1 MDRRR
6 TLLVDAFAADPLAG
20 NVAGVVPDA
29 AGLSESQMR
38 AVARELGAS
47 ETAFLFPG
55 GTDSDG
61 DGDAGGAATPNADA
75 DRRVRYFTP
84 SQEVDLCGHATV
96 ASHAHLFEDGVV
108 DAGTHSLATNVGV
121 LEIRVEDD
129 GTVWMTQDDPDV
141 RELDADYDRLADA
154 LGVPADAL
162 RDAGD
167 LPVARASTGL
177 PFVVVPVAFLEP
189 LGNADPDMA
198 AVESLAADHDA
209 VGVYAFTFDTLDA
222 DSTLHA
228 RMFAPGA
235 GVPEDPVTG
244 TAAGAC
250 GAYLREVG
258 AFEATNGD
266 EGATAEADADADVD
280 PTVDGGVGGL
290 PDEMRFEQGH
300 FVGRPGRVR
309 VRVGDEVRVGGR
321 AVTSLDGTLAVP
333 PDDADDIIEA

>member
-29 AGLSESQMR
+29 AGLSESQMH
-38 AVARELGAS
+38 AVACELGAS
-47 ETAFLFPG
+47 ETAFLLPADADADG
-55 GTDSDG
+55 EEDTDPS
-61 DGDAGGAATPNADA
+61 ADA

-84 SQEVDLCGHATV
+84 SQEVDLCGHATI
-96 ASHAHLFEDGVV
+96 ASHAHLFDDGEIG
-108 DAGTHSLATNVGV
+108 AGTHSLATNVGV
-121 LEIRVEDD
+121 LKIEVEED

-141 RELDADYDRLADA
+141 EAVDADCDRIADA
-154 LGVPADAL
+154 LGVPVDAL
-162 RDAGD
+162 RDAS

-189 LGNADPDMA
+189 LGNAAPDMA
-198 AVESLAADHDA
+198 AVESLAHDHDA

-244 TAAGAC
+244 TASGAC

-258 AFEATNGD
+258 AFETETESGD
-266 EGATAEADADADVD
+266 GREVEHAAADI
-280 PTVDGGVGGL
+280 GGF
-290 PDEMRFEQGH
+290 PDEMCFEQGH
-300 FVGRPGRVR
+300 FVDRPGRVR